1 MQEIRNAYYS
11 DWPEYIRNLRKLHLN
26 LLGWVFKDPTKRYAG
41 DEFLLDCIA
50 MDMECIQDTE
60 NQKTFEHKLNHGTET
75 EEEFSAYV
83 TCKALSPKVKDGIY
97 LLDELENTD
106 YYTSIFTHLYDH
118 LAKMKKNKID
128 FTVNKSLI
136 QNLFWM
142 LCNGLPNAY
151 EDVVKAV
158 ELHHEAYVNTGLTYS
173 DDLATFYNAC
183 SGTSR
188 KNMEFRYIILSR
200 IINKIN
206 QNVLESVNFDWES
219 QEVDS

>member
-1 MQEIRNAYYS
+1 
-11 DWPEYIRNLRKLHLN
+11 
-26 LLGWVFKDPTKRYAG
+26 
-41 DEFLLDCIA
+41 
-50 MDMECIQDTE
+50 
-60 NQKTFEHKLNHGTET
+60 
-75 EEEFSAYV
+75 
-83 TCKALSPKVKDGIY
+83 
-97 LLDELENTD
+97 
-106 YYTSIFTHLYDH
+106 
-118 LAKMKKNKID
+118 
-128 FTVNKSLI
+128 
-136 QNLFWM
+136 M